1 MAINWLLIFFISLIL
16 HTTYYI
22 PIQKLTAPEEATEM
36 VEDWLTSEMEKIV
49 TEVEA
54 EAAPVIWVKEISL
67 LAPLAKLEVA

>member
-1 MAINWLLIFFISLIL
+1 
-16 HTTYYI
+16 
-22 PIQKLTAPEEATEM
+22 M